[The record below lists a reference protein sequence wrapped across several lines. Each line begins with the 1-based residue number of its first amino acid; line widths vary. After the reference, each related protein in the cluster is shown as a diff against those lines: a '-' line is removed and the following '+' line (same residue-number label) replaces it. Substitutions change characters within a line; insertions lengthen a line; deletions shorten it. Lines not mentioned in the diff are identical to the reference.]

1 MIEQTINPTAVSPE
15 RLAAN
20 RANAKLSTGP
30 GPIGLAVS
38 CLNHTIHG
46 LARHSNGTFKLL
58 TSEDPAGFEALKKSL
73 AAEHQA
79 STTTESILVN
89 AMAES
94 LWLGQRAQRLQDT
107 CIDPNTG
114 AIIDEKKAS
123 LYLRYFT
130 THTRTFHKSLN
141 DLLKLRSEKRKEAVG
156 FEAQKR
162 KEEEMR
168 LKNERHELKKQ
179 AQAVDLAKKEAQT
192 RHQMAENAIQQGRAR
207 WEVRNFETIF
217 AEELAKSAAAK
228 EEKPAAAQAA

>member
-1 MIEQTINPTAVSPE
+1 MIEQTINPSAISPE

-20 RANAKLSTGP
+20 RANAQFSTGP
-30 GPIGLAVS
+30 SLAGIAAS

-46 LARHSNGTFKLL
+46 LARHSNAAFKLL
-58 TSEDPAGFEALKKSL
+58 TSEDPIGFEALKQSL
-73 AAEHQA
+73 ADEHQA
-79 STTTESILVN
+79 ITTTEAILVN

-94 LWLGQRAQRLQDT
+94 LWLAQRALRLQDT
-107 CIDPNTG
+107 CIDPDTG
-114 AIIDEKKAS
+114 VITDEKKSS

-141 DLLKLRSEKRKEAVG
+141 DLLKLRSEKRKELLG
-156 FEAQKR
+156 FEAQQR

-192 RHQMAENAIQQGRAR
+192 RHQMGENAIQQGRAR

-217 AEELAKSAAAK
+217 AEELKKTAAAK
-228 EEKPAAAQAA
+228 EEKPPAAQAA

>member
-1 MIEQTINPTAVSPE
+1 MINQTTNAPEISPE

-20 RANAKLSTGP
+20 RANAQFSTGP
-30 GPIGLAVS
+30 SVAGIAVS
-38 CLNHTIHG
+38 CLNHTVHG
-46 LARHSNGTFKLL
+46 LARHNNGAFKLL
-58 TSEDPAGFEALKKSL
+58 TSEDPIGFEALKQSL
-73 AAEHQA
+73 ADEHQA
-79 STTTESILVN
+79 ITTTESILVN

-94 LWLGQRAQRLQDT
+94 HWLAQRAQRLQDT
-107 CIDPNTG
+107 CIDPDTG
-114 AIIDEKKAS
+114 AITDQKMSS

-130 THTRTFHKSLN
+130 THTRAFHKSLN
-141 DLLKLRSEKRKEAVG
+141 DLLKIRSEKRKETLG

-192 RHQMAENAIQQGRAR
+192 RHQAAVNAKTRVEGRAFFP
-207 WEVRNFETIF
+207 VFQTMF

-228 EEKPAAAQAA
+228 EEKPPAAQAA

>member
-1 MIEQTINPTAVSPE
+1 MIEQSTNPSATSPE

-20 RANAKLSTGP
+20 RANAQLSTGP
-30 GPIGLAVS
+30 GPIGIAVS

-46 LARHSNGTFKLL
+46 LARHNGTFKLL
-58 TSEDPAGFEALKKSL
+58 TSEDPIGFEALKQSL
-73 AAEHQA
+73 AQEHKA

-94 LWLGQRAQRLQDT
+94 HWLAQRAQRLQDT
-107 CIDPNTG
+107 CIDPDTG
-114 AIIDEKKAS
+114 AITDEKKAS

-130 THTRTFHKSLN
+130 THTRAFQKSLN
-141 DLLKLRSEKRKEAVG
+141 DLLKLRSEKRKEILG
-156 FEAQKR
+156 FEAQQR

-192 RHQMAENAIQQGRAR
+192 RHQMGENAIQQGKAR
-207 WEVRNFETIF
+207 WEVRDFETIF
-217 AEELAKSAAAK
+217 AQELAKSGLAQEKQEAASK
-228 EEKPAAAQAA
+228 AA

>member
-1 MIEQTINPTAVSPE
+1 MIEQSTNPAAISPE

-20 RANAKLSTGP
+20 RANAQFSTGP
-30 GPIGLAVS
+30 GPIGIAVS

-46 LARHSNGTFKLL
+46 LARHNNGTFKLL
-58 TSEDPAGFEALKKSL
+58 TSEDPIGFEALKQSL
-73 AAEHQA
+73 VDEHQA
-79 STTTESILVN
+79 STTTESILIN

-94 LWLGQRAQRLQDT
+94 HWLARRAQRLQDT
-107 CIDPNTG
+107 CIDPDTG
-114 AIIDEKKAS
+114 AITDEKKSS

-130 THTRTFHKSLN
+130 THTRAFHKSLN
-141 DLLKLRSEKRKEAVG
+141 DLIKLRAEKRKEAVG

-192 RHQMAENAIQQGRAR
+192 RHQMAENAIQQGKAR
-207 WEVRNFETIF
+207 WEVRDFETIF
-217 AEELAKSAAAK
+217 AEELAKTAAAK
-228 EEKPAAAQAA
+228 EEKAAATQAA

>member
-1 MIEQTINPTAVSPE
+1 MNEQTTNASAISPE

-20 RANAKLSTGP
+20 RANAQFSTGP
-30 GPIGLAVS
+30 SLAGIAVS

-46 LARHSNGTFKLL
+46 LARHNNGAFKLL
-58 TSEDPAGFEALKKSL
+58 TSEDPIGFEALKQSL
-73 AAEHQA
+73 AEEYKAI
-79 STTTESILVN
+79 TTTEAILVN

-94 LWLGQRAQRLQDT
+94 HWLAQRAQSLQDT
-107 CIDPNTG
+107 CIDPDTG
-114 AIIDEKKAS
+114 VITDEKKSS

-130 THTRTFHKSLN
+130 THTRAFHKSLN
-141 DLLKLRSEKRKEAVG
+141 DLLKLRSEKRRKALG

-192 RHQMAENAIQQGRAR
+192 RHQAAVNAKTRVEGRAFFP
-207 WEVRNFETIF
+207 VFQTMF

-228 EEKPAAAQAA
+228 EEKPPAAQAA

>member
-1 MIEQTINPTAVSPE
+1 MIEQTTNASAISPE

-20 RANAKLSTGP
+20 RANAQFSTGP
-30 GPIGLAVS
+30 SAAGIAVS

-46 LARHSNGTFKLL
+46 LARHNNGAFKLL
-58 TSEDPAGFEALKKSL
+58 TSEDPIGFEALKQSL
-73 AAEHQA
+73 ADEHQA
-79 STTTESILVN
+79 ITTTESILVN

-94 LWLGQRAQRLQDT
+94 HWLAQRAQRLQDT
-107 CIDPNTG
+107 CIDPDTG
-114 AIIDEKKAS
+114 AITDEKKAS

-130 THTRTFHKSLN
+130 THTRAFHKSLN
-141 DLLKLRSEKRKEAVG
+141 DLLKLRSEKRKETLG

-179 AQAVDLAKKEAQT
+179 AQAVDLAKKEAAN
-192 RHQMAENAIQQGRAR
+192 RHQAAVNAKMRVEGRAFFP
-207 WEVRNFETIF
+207 VFQTMF

-228 EEKPAAAQAA
+228 EEKPPAAQAA